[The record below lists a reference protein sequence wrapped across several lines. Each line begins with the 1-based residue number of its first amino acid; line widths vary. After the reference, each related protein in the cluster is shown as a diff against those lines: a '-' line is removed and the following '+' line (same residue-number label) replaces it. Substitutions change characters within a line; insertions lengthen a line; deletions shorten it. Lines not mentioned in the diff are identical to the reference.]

1 MDSTLVLRWRPRK
14 MLSEHRVLYNTYW
27 ITSMLLWSSPCQT
40 MYVFTEF
47 VDLLWN
53 MLFIEIRMLLQLNH
67 TTLLSYLLYLF
78 YLIAFIAFDVIPNKK
93 YSRKIPTKKFQNVYF
108 SLKIFFVF
116 ENIVNILNVDFS
128 LSQFYFSMTS
138 MLLR

>member
-1 MDSTLVLRWRPRK
+1 
-14 MLSEHRVLYNTYW
+14 
-27 ITSMLLWSSPCQT
+27 